1 MIDTER
7 PRFARGVALRE
18 EDEVSLLLVPEGA
31 IFLNGSAAAIA
42 SLIDGERTFAEIVDR
57 LSEDFPDERERVAAD
72 AKEFI
77 ERLRAD
83 GVLA

>member
-1 MIDTER
+1 MIETER

-18 EDEVSLLLVPEGA
+18 EDDATLLLVPEGA
-31 IFLNGSAAAIA
+31 IFLNASAAAIA
-42 SLIDGERTFAEIVDR
+42 NLIDGERTFAEIVELLAVR
-57 LSEDFPDERERVAAD
+57 FSEKRERVSAD
-72 AKEFI
+72 AQEFI